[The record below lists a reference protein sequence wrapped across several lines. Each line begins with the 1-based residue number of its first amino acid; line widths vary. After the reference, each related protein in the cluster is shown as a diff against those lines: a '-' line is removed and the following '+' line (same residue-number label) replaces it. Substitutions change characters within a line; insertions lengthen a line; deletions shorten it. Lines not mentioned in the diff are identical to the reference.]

1 MSGHH
6 YSPVDDDE
14 LPGSFRHRQRTLQR
28 WRVSMLGAFLSGVVV
43 TMLVYPRVLPCR
55 ACAPCGTT
63 ANIGAVVDDAVKR
76 AVAQCPTCPSC
87 PECPHL
93 NSKECPP
100 APACPSCALTC
111 PELQGASGPSD
122 DEVVARHRERML
134 SRPMVN
140 ILECKPG
147 QVCRADSLNR
157 SRVIGQKGITLWMT
171 GLSGSGKTTIAEAL
185 EKRLLYAL
193 GKNVFRIDGDNLR
206 TGLTR
211 DLGFSP
217 DDRTESVRRASQ
229 VAALF
234 SEAGIIT
241 MVTLISPYRKDRD
254 AAREMHAVQGI
265 PFMEVFMDV
274 PLSVV
279 QARDPKGLYK
289 KVSLGGPNPP
299 LGPLP
304 GPPAHREA
312 PAHPEPPFT
321 PAGSAAAPPATAPGL
336 GHGAPSHHH
345 TLVSQPPL
353 APPPSGRPH
362 PSPPSCR
369 WPRARSRTSPASTL
383 RTRHPSR
390 PSS

>member
-1 MSGHH
+1 
-6 YSPVDDDE
+6 
-14 LPGSFRHRQRTLQR
+14 
-28 WRVSMLGAFLSGVVV
+28 
-43 TMLVYPRVLPCR
+43 
-55 ACAPCGTT
+55 
-63 ANIGAVVDDAVKR
+63 
-76 AVAQCPTCPSC
+76 
-87 PECPHL
+87 
-93 NSKECPP
+93 
-100 APACPSCALTC
+100 
-111 PELQGASGPSD
+111 
-122 DEVVARHRERML
+122 ML

-147 QVCRADSLNR
+147 QVCRADALNR

-217 DDRTESVRRASQ
+217 DDRAESVRRASQ

-254 AAREMHAVQGI
+254 AARQMHAAQGI
-265 PFMEVFMDV
+265 PYMEVFMDV

-289 KVSLGGPNPP
+289 KVSSGQ
-299 LGPLP
+299 
-304 GPPAHREA
+304 
-312 PAHPEPPFT
+312 
-321 PAGSAAAPPATAPGL
+321 APP
-336 GHGAPSHHH
+336 
-345 TLVSQPPL
+345 
-353 APPPSGRPH
+353 
-362 PSPPSCR
+362 
-369 WPRARSRTSPASTL
+369 WPRAGPRPCTSACPGIAFWAPRDTPPQQVIVILERTPL
-383 RTRHPSR
+383 HRK
-390 PSS
+390 

>member
-289 KVSLGGPNPP
+289 K
-299 LGPLP
+299 
-304 GPPAHREA
+304 
-312 PAHPEPPFT
+312 
-321 PAGSAAAPPATAPGL
+321 
-336 GHGAPSHHH
+336 
-345 TLVSQPPL
+345 
-353 APPPSGRPH
+353 
-362 PSPPSCR
+362 
-369 WPRARSRTSPASTL
+369 
-383 RTRHPSR
+383 
-390 PSS
+390 

>member
-28 WRVSMLGAFLSGVVV
+28 WRVSMLGAFLGGVVV
-43 TMLVYPRVLPCR
+43 TMLVYPRVLPCQ

-76 AVAQCPTCPSC
+76 AVAQCPTCPRC

-93 NSKECPP
+93 NSKECP
-100 APACPSCALTC
+100 ACPACEITC
-111 PELQGASGPSD
+111 PKQQDASAPSD
-122 DEVVARHRERML
+122 AEVAARHRQKML
-134 SRPMVN
+134 TRPMVN

-185 EKRLLYAL
+185 EKRLLYVL

-217 DDRTESVRRASQ
+217 EDRTESVRRASQ

-234 SEAGIIT
+234 AESGIIT

-254 AAREMHAVQGI
+254 AARQLHAAQGI

-289 KVSLGGPNPP
+289 KVST
-299 LGPLP
+299 
-304 GPPAHREA
+304 PPASSPDRR
-312 PAHPEPPFT
+312 PI
-321 PAGSAAAPPATAPGL
+321 
-336 GHGAPSHHH
+336 
-345 TLVSQPPL
+345 SQPP
-353 APPPSGRPH
+353 
-362 PSPPSCR
+362 
-369 WPRARSRTSPASTL
+369 SRREP
-383 RTRHPSR
+383 PSR
-390 PSS
+390 P